1 MRDNLKD
8 YPGYYISKNG
18 RLWSRRRN
26 GKTWVKIKG
35 QLAQG
40 RLQYMMYKKVKEPSN
55 NRHHK
60 WGERT
65 TYKRWEK
72 ASRLVAEA
80 YLPNPNNLPIVM
92 HLDNNP
98 RHNYYKN
105 LKWGTQKEN
114 IKQAVSDGR
123 FNQCKRFGKDNPM
136 YGKIGP
142 MRGRKGINHP
152 AYGNTSMLGKKL
164 SEETKKKISISAS
177 LNIRIDYSKVKKLRI
192 KGYSQQKIAKIMGI
206 HQTSVSKILRKIK
219 YG

>member
-1 MRDNLKD
+1 MELQSKIIPSFDGKYEIRTDGTVFSHYSSKVLAMTDNGN
-8 YPGYYISKNG
+8 GYFNVKLQLPIVNG
-18 RLWSRRRN
+18 
-26 GKTWVKIKG
+26 IKEY
-35 QLAQG
+35 QT
-40 RLQYMMYKKVKEPSN
+40 RYV
-55 NRHHK
+55 H
-60 WGERT
+60 
-65 TYKRWEK
+65 
-72 ASRLVAEA
+72 RLVAEA
-80 YLPNPNNLPIVM
+80 FLPNPDNLPIVM

-105 LKWGTQKEN
+105 LKWGAQKEN

-206 HQTSVSKILRKIK
+206 HQTSVSKILRKVK

>member
-1 MRDNLKD
+1 MR
-8 YPGYYISKNG
+8 
-18 RLWSRRRN
+18 
-26 GKTWVKIKG
+26 KIKG
-35 QLAQG
+35 HNGYRIDIDGTIYGRRGNIIKQRVTNQG
-40 RLQYMMYKKVKEPSN
+40 YLRVYIRN
-55 NRHHK
+55 NKNKQVHK
-60 WGERT
+60 
-65 TYKRWEK
+65 
-72 ASRLVAEA
+72 SVHRLVAEA
-80 YLPNPNNLPIVM
+80 FLPNPDNLPIVM

-105 LKWGTQKEN
+105 LKWGAQKEN